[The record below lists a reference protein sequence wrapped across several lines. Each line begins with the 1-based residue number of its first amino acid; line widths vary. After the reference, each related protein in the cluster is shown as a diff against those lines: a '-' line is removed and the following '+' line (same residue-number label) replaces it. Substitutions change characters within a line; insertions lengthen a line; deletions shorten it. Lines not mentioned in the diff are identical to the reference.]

1 MTATDWSVAARFIT
15 VGEAEAAI
23 SALDAAGIECQL
35 ADQNIV
41 GIDWGMAQAVGGV
54 KVLVRRE
61 DLGRAGDILGL
72 NAYDQVIEP
81 VAETPEPDVPVVC
94 PECGSPDFI
103 MVPRFRI
110 FLLITAIFIGIG
122 VAVNQTLLAATAL
135 IAVAAGVLLMPSA
148 RCRRCLHRW
157 SPEPSE
163 HRIEAPLPDPS
174 DMVEE
179 ACPRCGSYDVYR
191 INDRRLKAW
200 PLLFSPSIFAV
211 IPLWLLSPKRQC
223 ENCGLKLP

>member
-1 MTATDWSVAARFIT
+1 MTAADWSVAARFIT

-35 ADQNIV
+35 ADENIV

-54 KVLVRRE
+54 KVLVRQD
-61 DLGRAGDILGL
+61 DLERATDIMGMR
-72 NAYDQVIEP
+72 AYDQVIEP
-81 VAETPEPDVPVVC
+81 IPESAEPEVPIAC
-94 PECGSPDFI
+94 PACGSSDFI
-103 MVPRFRI
+103 LVPRFRI
-110 FLLITAIFIGIG
+110 FLLIAAIFMGIG
-122 VAVNQTLLAATAL
+122 VVVNQTLLAATAL
-135 IAVAAGVLLMPSA
+135 IAVAAGVLLMPAA

-157 SPEPSE
+157 SPEP
-163 HRIEAPLPDPS
+163 RQDRVEAPPPDPS
-174 DMVEE
+174 DMIEE
-179 ACPRCGSYDVYR
+179 PCPRCGSLDVYR

>member
-15 VGEAEAAI
+15 VGEAEAAA
-23 SALDAAGIECQL
+23 SSLDAAGIECRL

-54 KVLVRRE
+54 KVLVRQD
-61 DLGRAGDILGL
+61 DLERATDIMGMP
-72 NAYDQVIEP
+72 AYDQVIEAIP
-81 VAETPEPDVPVVC
+81 DSAETAVPVVC
-94 PECGSPDFI
+94 PACGSSDYVT
-103 MVPRFRI
+103 VPRVRI
-110 FLLITAIFIGIG
+110 FLLIAAIFIGIG
-122 VAVNQTLLAATAL
+122 VAVNQELLAATAL

-157 SPEPSE
+157 SPEP
-163 HRIEAPLPDPS
+163 HAARIEAPPPDPS
-174 DMVEE
+174 DMIEE
-179 ACPRCGSYDVYR
+179 PCPRCGSLDVYR

-223 ENCGLKLP
+223 EGCGLKLP